1 MHVPDGFLDVPT
13 SLSTG
18 AIAIGAVGLCL
29 RRADAEL
36 RRSGPALAGL
46 TAAFVFA
53 VQMVNFPV
61 GAGTSGHLLGGAL
74 AAALVGPWTAVSCL
88 TVVLVVQA
96 LLFADGGLTALG
108 TNVLLMAVVTVLV
121 GYGVSRA
128 LVRIM
133 PRRPG
138 SVVPAAAL
146 GALVSVPAAAG
157 VFVVLYSVGGAV
169 DIPLATLAPTMVGWH
184 AIIGIGEAVITGAV
198 LSALVA
204 TRPDLVHLVR
214 AARLDPLPLG
224 LESTSSAGPGPGP
237 GTDVD
242 VDAAPARANR
252 GVLGAA
258 GLVTL
263 IIAGVV
269 SLVASGNP
277 DGLEFVAGQ
286 LGFDSAAVD
295 SVAAGSPLAGYGL
308 PGSEGGWATAVVGVL
323 GVLVTV
329 LVGVAV
335 AVAARRGRRVRDEST
350 GPESGRPVRQRSGVG
365 LE

>member
-74 AAALVGPWTAVSCL
+74 AAALVGPWTAVLSL

-138 SVVPAAAL
+138 SVVPAVAL

-214 AARLDPLPLG
+214 AARLNPLPLG
-224 LESTSSAGPGPGP
+224 LESTSSPGP
-237 GTDVD
+237 GTD

-286 LGFDSAAVD
+286 LGFDGSAVD

-335 AVAARRGRRVRDEST
+335 AVAVGRGRRVRDEST
-350 GPESGRPVRQRSGVG
+350 GSASERPVRQHSGVG